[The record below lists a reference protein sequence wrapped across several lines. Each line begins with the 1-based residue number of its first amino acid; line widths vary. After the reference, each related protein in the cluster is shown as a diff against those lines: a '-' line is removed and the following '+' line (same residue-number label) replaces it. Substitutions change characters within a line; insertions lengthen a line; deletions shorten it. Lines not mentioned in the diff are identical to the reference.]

1 MSKKIK
7 VSAEK
12 VRNLLAGARI
22 ILRDYGNEVVSWK
35 PNDDEDPQGN
45 LWELEL
51 DEKTIEIDF
60 EAPQNEKIEFNPGN
74 GAFYIFDSECTQTEP
89 VAYQFLAIIDVD
101 RKVINQ
107 G

>member
-7 VSAEK
+7 VPSEK
-12 VRNLLAGARI
+12 VRNLLAGAHTI
-22 ILRDYGNEVVSWK
+22 IRDYDKEVVSWK

-51 DEKTIEIDF
+51 DENTVEIDF

-74 GAFYIFDSECTQTEP
+74 GAFYIFDSESTQTEP
-89 VAYQFLAIIDVD
+89 VAYQFLAIVDVD
-101 RKVINQ
+101 GKIINPA
-107 G
+107 